1 MAENPD
7 PSNLLPTRG
16 ELVWKSMFASSEA
29 ERDAAKQLL
38 AFGLCRK
45 DDEHPTIT
53 DRRMDPSG
61 HGIEASPMG
70 ALIKSIC
77 DSQPPEPQFG
87 DPGADEPTTG
97 PTTPPPAPLLPIP
110 PDEDLG
116 ESMKKLQ
123 GIAKPPPEPLKSKY
137 FVAPP
142 PSKPSTDLQPLSW
155 DEGFDSNQPIL

>member
-16 ELVWKSMFASSEA
+16 ELVWKSMFASTEE

-77 DSQPPEPQFG
+77 DSQPPEPHFG
-87 DPGADEPTTG
+87 DPGADEPSGSTN
-97 PTTPPPAPLLPIP
+97 PPPPLIPIP
-110 PDEDLG
+110 EDALTHEDLG
-116 ESMKKLQ
+116 ESMKKLL
-123 GIAKPPPEPLKSKY
+123 GIAKTVEPVKPKY
-137 FVAPP
+137 TVAPP
-142 PSKPSTDLQPLSW
+142 PEKPATDLPFIN
-155 DEGFDSNQPIL
+155 FDSNDPL